1 MIMSPAIDQT
11 ELAIVKTKLSAIERT
26 LEDIKTAVTDL
37 NKLTT
42 TVAVLGEQQRSQERE
57 LDEHS
62 KQIEKLDRV
71 ASMNASYLNKIRGGL
86 SLTVTIVTV
95 VQAAVL
101 AGAGWLLSTV
111 IELKQDTHTL
121 NRTVVQITEDQQNI
135 ARRILKEK

>member
-1 MIMSPAIDQT
+1 MSPAIDQT